1 MEIEEEAHNMINNFN
16 SDEEFE
22 NDIEEEEKEEDNLS
36 ENINH

>member
-1 MEIEEEAHNMINNFN
+1 MEREEEAHNMINNFN

-22 NDIEEEEKEEDNLS
+22 NDIEEEKEEDNLS